1 MEIPED
7 KLPRHVAI
15 IMDGNGRWAHERNLS
30 RTEGHLA
37 GAESAK
43 EVGQC
48 CMDLSIPCLTLY
60 AFSTENWKRPAS
72 EVRFL
77 MKHLRDYLREQ
88 RSEFVKHDV
97 RFVAIGRTDGLPARV
112 RKEVA
117 ETERKTQS
125 CGKMTLAVALNYG
138 GRAEI
143 VDACRAAAR
152 RVERGEL
159 SAQQIDETILDQGLY
174 TAGLPPLDLLIRT
187 GAERRVS
194 NFLLWQLYYAE
205 LYFTD
210 VLWPDFRREQ
220 FLEALQDFVR
230 RKRRFGATEAPL

>member
-117 ETERKTQS
+117 ETERTTQS